1 MPAAGTDRSGYHPVV
16 MDLPDIPILSD
27 LDGTLI
33 DSTRSVIAAFGWWA
47 ELRGLPPDVVDRL
60 PFGRTSTDAA
70 AMLAPQ
76 LDPAREGALLD
87 DRQAERT
94 EGVAAFD
101 GAREL
106 LASARRLAVV
116 TSGPERL
123 ATARLRAAGLPR
135 PRFLVTP
142 ECWTRGKPD
151 PEPYLVGARV
161 LGVEPRACVVLEDAP
176 AGVESGLAAG
186 MRVVAMLTTHRREAL
201 PGASAYLES
210 LRELPEVLRSLAP
223 GDRGA

>member
-1 MPAAGTDRSGYHPVV
+1 MELP
-16 MDLPDIPILSD
+16 DLPILTD

-33 DSTRSVIAAFGWWA
+33 DSTRSVVSAFRWWA
-47 ELRGLPPDVVDRL
+47 EQRGLPADIVDRL
-60 PFGRTSTDAA
+60 PFGRTSADAA

-76 LDPAREGALLD
+76 LDPAHEGALLD
-87 DRQAERT
+87 DRQAQDT
-94 EGVAAFD
+94 EGVVAFD
-101 GAREL
+101 KAAEL
-106 LASARRLAVV
+106 LASAQRLAVV

-142 ECWTRGKPD
+142 ECWSRGKPD

-161 LGVEPRACVVLEDAP
+161 LGAAPRDCVVLEDAP
-176 AGVESGLAAG
+176 AGVESGRAAG
-186 MRVVAMLTTHRREAL
+186 MRVIAMLTTHRREAL

-210 LRELPEVLRSLAP
+210 LRQLPEVLQSLAAE
-223 GDRGA
+223 G